1 MKKNWIIILHDRH
14 CDDRYKIVLNAT
26 YDEASQIELEV
37 AKKVGWENEKDAE
50 KYGYGDYGY
59 GEAYWIDLR
68 ELDGVCGMN
77 DVITKENK

>member
-50 KYGYGDYGY
+50 KI
-59 GEAYWIDLR
+59 WLW
-68 ELDGVCGMN
+68 
-77 DVITKENK
+77 